1 LENKFYYI
9 SFSEYDL
16 GEHGIIFRSENQARE
31 FMKDALEWS
40 GSTESVD
47 TYLEDGFA
55 VIEEVTIY
63 GE

>member
-1 LENKFYYI
+1 MTPKFYYI

-16 GEHGIIFRSENQARE
+16 GEQGIIFRAEDEART
-31 FMKDALEWS
+31 FIKDALQWS

-47 TYLEDGFA
+47 TYLEDGLG